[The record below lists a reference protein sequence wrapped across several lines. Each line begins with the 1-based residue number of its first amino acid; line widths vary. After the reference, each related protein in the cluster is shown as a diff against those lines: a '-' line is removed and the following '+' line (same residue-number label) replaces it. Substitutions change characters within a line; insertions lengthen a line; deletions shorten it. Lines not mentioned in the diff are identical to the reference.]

1 MRRRLL
7 PDTLTPVADVVLR
20 CTGLHKR
27 YGTLVAI
34 DDVGFQVAAG
44 ECYGLLGPNGAGK
57 TTTLSILCGL
67 LQPDAGTVVV
77 DGLSIGPKAVTA
89 RERIGYVPQ
98 EVALYPAFSARDNL
112 AFFGKLYGLRG
123 RALSTRVAD
132 ALELVGLADRADDR
146 VDSYSGGMKR
156 RANIAAGLL
165 HDPQL
170 LILDEPTVGIDPQ
183 SRNAILETVAG
194 LADGG
199 LAVVYA
205 SHYMEEVERLCHRV
219 GILDHGQLVA
229 EGTRAELIELV
240 RGRGRIDL
248 GVRGSPSALLS
259 ALRRIRQVDEV
270 TATDDTVSVV
280 AADAAHLLPRLLEA
294 AEGVGVKVLA
304 VNVTEPDLEA
314 VFLHLTGRA
323 LRD

>member
-1 MRRRLL
+1 M
-7 PDTLTPVADVVLR
+7 ADVVLR
-20 CTGLHKR
+20 CSGLGKR
-27 YGTLVAI
+27 YGSQVAV
-34 DDVGFQVAAG
+34 DDVGFEVAAG

-57 TTTLSILCGL
+57 TTTLSVICGL
-67 LQPDAGTVVV
+67 LRADAGEVVV
-77 DGLSIGPKAVTA
+77 DGLRVTPKAVAA
-89 RERIGYVPQ
+89 RGRIGYVPQ
-98 EVALYPAFSARDNL
+98 EVALYPAFSARANL
-112 AFFGKLYGLRG
+112 RFFGKLYGLSGSDLTR
-123 RALSTRVAD
+123 RVA
-132 ALELVGLADRADDR
+132 AGLELVGLSDRADDR
-146 VDSYSGGMKR
+146 VDTYSGGMKR

-183 SRNAILETVAG
+183 SRNAILETVAS
-194 LADGG
+194 LADNG

-229 EGTRAELIELV
+229 EGTRDDLIELV
-240 RGRGRIDL
+240 GGRGRIDL
-248 GVRGSPSALLS
+248 VVRGSLPALC
-259 ALRRIRQVDEV
+259 AAIRRIRRVGEV
-270 TATDDTVSVV
+270 TATDDTVSVM
-280 AADAAHLLPRLLEA
+280 AEDAARLLPRLLET
-294 AEGVGVKVLA
+294 AEGVGVKILS